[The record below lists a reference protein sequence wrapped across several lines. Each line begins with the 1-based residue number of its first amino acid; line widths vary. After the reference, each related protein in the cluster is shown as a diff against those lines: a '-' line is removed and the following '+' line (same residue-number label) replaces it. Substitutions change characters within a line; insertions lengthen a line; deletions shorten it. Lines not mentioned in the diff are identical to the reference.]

1 MASLTIHM
9 PINQALL
16 VLKEFSPN
24 KISNFAARNLLTRLG
39 KHYANFRE
47 DDLTLPE
54 VREAEQEQKSPAEV
68 GYIIPDGSFVPILG
82 EKGRE
87 YTENKLCVG
96 FTDRD
101 LKITRNRK
109 DHERIEIKNKRFAMH
124 LGKGVEAFAKNMSKM
139 AIQKGV
145 TFAKTLIYISD
156 GAEYLKNI
164 CKKTFPT
171 AIRILDWYHAIEHL
185 HEAARKLFGE
195 DAKEKCA
202 EWVRPLKEQLWN
214 GEILAVI
221 ADLQKQA
228 YTWKGNS
235 TAIND
240 LIRYYFGNREAM
252 DYANYRAKGYIIGS
266 GSIESAQ
273 NYVVAIRTKLSGMI
287 WSTRGIRAVLW
298 LRCAFYEDQW
308 DQFWSNLP
316 LREAMA
322 PP

>member
-1 MASLTIHM
+1 M
-9 PINQALL
+9 PVNQALL

-24 KISNFAARNLLTRLG
+24 KISNFAARTLLTRLG
-39 KHYANFRE
+39 KHYAEFRE
-47 DDLTLPE
+47 SDLTLAE
-54 VREAEQEQKSPAEV
+54 MREAEQGRQSPADV

-96 FTDRD
+96 FTNED
-101 LKITRNRK
+101 LKITRNQK
-109 DHERIEIKNKRFAMH
+109 GHERIEINNKRFAMH
-124 LGKGVEAFAKNMSKM
+124 LGAGVEEFAKNISKM

-195 DAKEKCA
+195 NAKEKCA
-202 EWVRPLKEQLWN
+202 EWVRPFKEQLWN
-214 GEILAVI
+214 GKVLEVI
-221 ADLQKQA
+221 AELQKQA
-228 YTWKGNS
+228 STWKGDS

-252 DYANYRAKGYIIGS
+252 DYASYRGKGYIIGS

-287 WSTRGIRAVLW
+287 WSKRGIRAVLW
-298 LRCAFYEDQW
+298 LRCAFYESRW
-308 DQFWSNLP
+308 EQFWSNLH
-316 LREAMA
+316 LREALA
-322 PP
+322 TP